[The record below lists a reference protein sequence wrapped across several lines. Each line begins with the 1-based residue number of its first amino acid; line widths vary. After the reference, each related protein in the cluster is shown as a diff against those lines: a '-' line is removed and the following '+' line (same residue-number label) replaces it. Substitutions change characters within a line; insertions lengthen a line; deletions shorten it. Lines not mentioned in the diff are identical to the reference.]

1 MNLRFCSKPEQIVLL
16 HFIFPQS
23 QKTHSPEQHSVY
35 LLATRSA
42 LSARLSQARERSSRP
57 FPITWQ
63 IHTVLTSRAPPSRGT
78 AAPEREWENLGRE
91 GGGGVARASLSYRA
105 HSRPPPAWPPYGR
118 RNTHWSREARPPG
131 SVRHGVSEAPR
142 DSAGVETLTR
152 ASYAKA
158 SKSRLEAKID
168 ALMQSNASE
177 TPETALS
184 SAAYG
189 ARQDCLSG
197 FRKSLLS
204 SALASRQKVSHDT
217 HARNAPAGESF
228 RHSLAPTT
236 NFIARFQGVRWPCPI
251 AMLLP
256 SGI

>member
-1 MNLRFCSKPEQIVLL
+1 MADPHCPDIARAAKPWHSGARARVGEPWAGGRRGRGSGLPLIPRPQPPTASVASIRPPQHPLEQGGPAAWI
-16 HFIFPQS
+16 
-23 QKTHSPEQHSVY
+23 
-35 LLATRSA
+35 R
-42 LSARLSQARERSSRP
+42 
-57 FPITWQ
+57 
-63 IHTVLTSRAPPSRGT
+63 PSRGFRGT
-78 AAPEREWENLGRE
+78 TRLRR
-91 GGGGVARASLSYRA
+91 GG
-105 HSRPPPAWPPYGR
+105 
-118 RNTHWSREARPPG
+118 
-131 SVRHGVSEAPR
+131 
-142 DSAGVETLTR
+142 TLTR
-152 ASYAKA
+152 ASYAKP

-197 FRKSLLS
+197 FRKSLSS